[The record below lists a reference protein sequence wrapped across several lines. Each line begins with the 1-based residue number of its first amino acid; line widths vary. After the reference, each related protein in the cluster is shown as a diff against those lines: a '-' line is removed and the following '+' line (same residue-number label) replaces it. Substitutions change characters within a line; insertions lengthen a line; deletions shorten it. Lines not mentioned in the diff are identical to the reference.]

1 MASTATATAVAGT
14 FAAAAIARHRG
25 SAACPRVAAGGRRRS
40 CVVRCDAGVEVQAQ
54 AAAKAASIAAL
65 EQFKIS
71 ADREFLASL
80 VLLLLLLPASN
91 CLSAVDALTV
101 FLGRK
106 INPLWSDLDWCC
118 AN

>member
-71 ADREFLASL
+71 ADRECYAPFAHPFSPFLL
-80 VLLLLLLPASN
+80 EFP
-91 CLSAVDALTV
+91 AVDAIP
-101 FLGRK
+101 LGLGNIRFCAG
-106 INPLWSDLDWCC
+106 LAGGC